1 MYQINKFINVTA
13 NYFQDLMGSTA
24 PNFSLPNL
32 QRNYKWGDKVIRK
45 LWEDLADYRRI
56 NNLIP
61 DKATTFDYYL
71 GSSEFNETAPYLLGT
86 IWVTDG
92 KDDDG
97 KIVRILIDGQQRL
110 TTLSLS
116 IMVLNEVYQLIK
128 RDSEIKKELDQY
140 DSRLSETGKQT
151 IGELFDE
158 ALNLLITRNTPKLLY
173 PQASN
178 NEFWKKLC
186 KVKTGDYKPIFE
198 GRDPN
203 SETQENM
210 HRAFTTIREEISC
223 VLNAEA
229 EDGGYKTVCFKK
241 SKWNLK
247 ELRVLSK
254 EGDSLRCEKAFNG
267 LAGLLATITQCIAL
281 VQFQCPPSQQVSMF
295 DIINNRGE
303 CFDMPDMVRLMLFS
317 TLDSNKHEEL
327 SDIWANHQIDK
338 DVLPYVWNAFYGRG
352 SNVAKNKLHFQID
365 NLLKDLS
372 PSEKT
377 KWILTFAGRCASAS
391 KLKVGIDKF
400 SAVLFSDPNFD
411 KIAFLT
417 VTAYHKFSFPI
428 FFTIESLGEGYAPLN
443 QQLYRLFL
451 NFITR
456 LTIVS
461 EKGYKKVGNNL
472 SKLAAFLCED
482 ILREKDSPS
491 QLLETIV
498 TRLLSEFPE
507 VKDTN
512 FREKFL
518 TFSVGS
524 SQSKF
529 GYFVI
534 GSLETE
540 SRGNHSS
547 VDLKYY
553 ARTTNN
559 DSNNLEHIYPQS
571 PNDRDWPDAS
581 GYEKS
586 VRERFTGLFGNLL
599 PINQKIN
606 SAAKNK
612 GINEKMALYRDSG
625 LSLVKDLEDL
635 VYLNSPDRKNG
646 TWNKEK
652 IEHRTEQLADKALKV
667 FSLATNQKL

>member
-1 MYQINKFINVTA
+1 M
-13 NYFQDLMGSTA
+13 
-24 PNFSLPNL
+24 
-32 QRNYKWGDKVIRK
+32 
-45 LWEDLADYRRI
+45 
-56 NNLIP
+56 
-61 DKATTFDYYL
+61 
-71 GSSEFNETAPYLLGT
+71 
-86 IWVTDG
+86 
-92 KDDDG
+92 
-97 KIVRILIDGQQRL
+97 
-110 TTLSLS
+110 
-116 IMVLNEVYQLIK
+116 
-128 RDSEIKKELDQY
+128 
-140 DSRLSETGKQT
+140 
-151 IGELFDE
+151 
-158 ALNLLITRNTPKLLY
+158 
-173 PQASN
+173 
-178 NEFWKKLC
+178 
-186 KVKTGDYKPIFE
+186 
-198 GRDPN
+198 
-203 SETQENM
+203 
-210 HRAFTTIREEISC
+210 
-223 VLNAEA
+223 
-229 EDGGYKTVCFKK
+229 
-241 SKWNLK
+241 
-247 ELRVLSK
+247 
-254 EGDSLRCEKAFNG
+254 
-267 LAGLLATITQCIAL
+267 
-281 VQFQCPPSQQVSMF
+281 
-295 DIINNRGE
+295 
-303 CFDMPDMVRLMLFS
+303 
-317 TLDSNKHEEL
+317 
-327 SDIWANHQIDK
+327 
-338 DVLPYVWNAFYGRG
+338 
-352 SNVAKNKLHFQID
+352 
-365 NLLKDLS
+365 
-372 PSEKT
+372 
-377 KWILTFAGRCASAS
+377 
-391 KLKVGIDKF
+391 
-400 SAVLFSDPNFD
+400 
-411 KIAFLT
+411 
-417 VTAYHKFSFPI
+417 
-428 FFTIESLGEGYAPLN
+428 GEGYAPLN

-498 TRLLSEFPE
+498 TRLLSEFRE
-507 VKDTN
+507 VEDKN

-559 DSNNLEHIYPQS
+559 DSNNLEHIYPQT

-612 GINEKMALYRDSG
+612 GINEKMVLYRDSG

-635 VYLNSPDRKNG
+635 VYPNSPDRKNG